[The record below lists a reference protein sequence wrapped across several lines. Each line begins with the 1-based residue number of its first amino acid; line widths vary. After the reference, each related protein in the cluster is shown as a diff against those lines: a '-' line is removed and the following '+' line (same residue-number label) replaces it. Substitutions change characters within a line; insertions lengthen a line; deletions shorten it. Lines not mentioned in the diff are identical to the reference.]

1 MGAVS
6 IEEQIVGYSSQ
17 GHPTLDPHKL
27 NFCSIACFTGS
38 HQSDSG
44 TSAATPIV
52 AGTIA
57 LLKLSLQQKTSKH
70 SLEIQQRY

>member
-1 MGAVS
+1 M
-6 IEEQIVGYSSQ
+6 
-17 GHPTLDPHKL
+17 
-27 NFCSIACFTGS
+27 ACFTGS